1 MVVIGHSAS
10 KFKMGTIPLK
20 TMFHENSALG
30 EQVQRGVDRCPGD
43 PVTPTVH
50 VQIELVSTEMP
61 VELTDPVD
69 HIIPFLRVPVLLAF
83 EEFGEL
89 ILESFDVLN

>member
-1 MVVIGHSAS
+1 MVVIGHSACQL
-10 KFKMGTIPLK
+10 KMGTISLK
-20 TMFHENSALG
+20 TVFHENSALR
-30 EQVQRGVDRCPGD
+30 EQVQRGIDRCPGD
-43 PVTPTVH
+43 PVTPSVH

-61 VELTDPVD
+61 VELSDPVD
-69 HIIPFLRVPVLLAF
+69 HIIPFLGVPVLLAF